1 MRIRLLMAAAGTAAA
16 VWIAG
21 TALTARVPIE
31 PLVTID
37 SPMPPPAWALA
48 QRELLR
54 VNGIG
59 VELYAN
65 RFLDARGYMPV
76 EPNWGVSDGPDD
88 ITENVRNWPLAHML
102 GGPDSILTAWERL
115 WEGHLD
121 QFTKAKIPEVPQAR
135 DGIFYKEFTTSFD
148 WEHISEGLGPFYFYG
163 LSRPTDL
170 RHHARARRFAGFYM
184 NEDSEAPNYDSHHRI
199 IRSLFNGSRG
209 PQHDPATIEQW
220 DGPAAPGTDPNSPR
234 RTRFRNS
241 SNIRGDHPLN
251 LNVARLVFHA
261 YVLTQDEKYRDW
273 VLEYVDAWRE
283 RMQANGGNLPS
294 NIGLDGRIGG
304 EWGGKWY
311 GGVFG
316 WNSPDEGVRNYVF
329 RGPPEAFGAAL
340 LLTGDQAY
348 AQALR
353 RQVDNLFEAK
363 RVENGTVLLPRYF
376 GDDGWYGYHPISGGP
391 SGALGN
397 LPNVL
402 VDLYLWSLSP
412 EDLARIPGPD
422 EPRARHH
429 PDPRWIAYLQTGTGD
444 YPLIA
449 LQEGLDEVR
458 QLAARL
464 RGEAAAGRGRGG
476 ARAPRGGRGSGG
488 PSRGSSGPA
497 QPPLTAN
504 PVSTTAL
511 INLTM
516 GSSDP
521 GGSTHGPAPL
531 YAQVRHFDPDRR
543 RAGLPEDV
551 AALVQRIEPG
561 SVTLTLVNTSP
572 LYARNLIVQM
582 GAYGEHLATQVEFDG
597 RTVKVDAP
605 YFSVRLAPGAGG
617 TLKIATRRFVNRP
630 TLAFPWD
637 RGWMVRSV
645 GTTSNPGAADGAPTA
660 PRR

>member
-1 MRIRLLMAAAGTAAA
+1 MRVRLSVAATGLIAALAA
-16 VWIAG
+16 VTPALRAG
-21 TALTARVPIE
+21 VADAPAVA
-31 PLVTID
+31 ID
-37 SPMPPPAWALA
+37 TPMPAPAWALA

-54 VNGIG
+54 VNGAG
-59 VELYAN
+59 VQMYAD
-65 RFLDARGYMPV
+65 RFLDARGHMPV
-76 EPNWGVSDGPDD
+76 EPQWGVSDGPDD

-102 GGPDSILTAWERL
+102 GGPESILSAWERL

-121 QFTKAKIPEVPQAR
+121 QFTRAKIPELAHAK

-148 WEHISEGLGPFYFYG
+148 WEHLSEGLAPFYFYG

-184 NEDSEAPNYDSHHRI
+184 NEDPGAPNYDPKLRI
-199 IRSLFNGSRG
+199 VRSLFNGSRG
-209 PQHDPATIEQW
+209 PKLDAATPDDW
-220 DGPAAPGTDPNSPR
+220 DGPAGPGVDPNSPR
-234 RTRFRNS
+234 RTRFRTS

-251 LNVARLVFHA
+251 MNVARLVFHT
-261 YVLTQDEKYRDW
+261 YLLTQDDKYRNW

-283 RMQANGGNLPS
+283 RTSANNGNIPS

-348 AQALR
+348 AQVLR
-353 RQVDNLFEAK
+353 RQVDNLFAAK

-376 GDDGWYGYHPISGGP
+376 GDKGWYGHHPVSGGP

-412 EDLARIPGPD
+412 EDLARIPRAD
-422 EPRARHH
+422 EPRAPHH

-444 YPLIA
+444 YPLTA
-449 LQEGLDEVR
+449 LQEGLDQVR
-458 QLAARL
+458 RTAERL
-464 RGEAAAGRGRGG
+464 SGKVPGRGRGG
-476 ARAPRGGRGSGG
+476 SAPAG
-488 PSRGSSGPA
+488 PGPIM
-497 QPPLTAN
+497 AN

-516 GSSDP
+516 GASDP
-521 GGSTHGPAPL
+521 GGSTHGPSPL
-531 YAQVRHFDPDRR
+531 YAQVRHFDPVRR
-543 RAGLPEDV
+543 RAGLPDDV
-551 AALVQRIEPG
+551 AALVHRIEREN
-561 SVTLTLVNTSP
+561 VTLTLVNTSP
-572 LYARNLIVQM
+572 LHERTVVVQM
-582 GAYGEHLATQVEFDG
+582 GAYGEHHATQLEIDG
-597 RTVKVDAP
+597 RVVPVDSP
-605 YFSVRLAPGAGG
+605 WFSVRLAPGAGG
-617 TLKIATRRFVNRP
+617 TMKIGTRRHAHRP

-637 RGWMVRSV
+637 RAWMVKQV
-645 GTTSNPGAADGAPTA
+645 ATSDFGAAGGAPTG